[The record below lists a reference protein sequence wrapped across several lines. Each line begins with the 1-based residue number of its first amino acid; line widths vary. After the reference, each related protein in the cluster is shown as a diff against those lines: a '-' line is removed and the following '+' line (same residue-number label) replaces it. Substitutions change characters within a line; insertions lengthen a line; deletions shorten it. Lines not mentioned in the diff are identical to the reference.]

1 MKKISIIIP
10 MYNVAQ
16 YLEKCI
22 SSVYD
27 QGLNE
32 DCFEVIIINDE
43 SPDNS
48 LEIATKLTIN
58 KKNVKIISQKN
69 KGLGGARNTGIEN
82 TTGDYILFLDSDD
95 FYLPNSLSSI
105 INQVNVHEVDILEFG
120 AQGID
125 INNKIVFSL
134 SISSNGKIY
143 NGVNYYQKIRY
154 SDTACNKMYRRDFLN
169 KNKLRFLEKI
179 YIEDYEFNTRVLV
192 EAEKVIAIP
201 VIVSQF
207 LQSPNSIT
215 RNTNND
221 KKEKMKTDIFNVIK
235 KIATLKNEVGKDKE
249 GFLNERLSFLTA
261 TLFYQLVKNKCSYN
275 EFLKLKLKLIEEGIF
290 FVNYPIHDK
299 KKNLFR
305 IVFLKNFFLFKI
317 MSKN

>member
-1 MKKISIIIP
+1 